1 MGRLTNGLL
10 IGGAMKYGLEYQL
23 PFKKIYKS
31 FNSKKERK
39 IWLKKSPNRF
49 KVKEIEAIGK
59 TEQ

>member
-1 MGRLTNGLL
+1 
-10 IGGAMKYGLEYQL
+10 MKYGLEYQL